1 MVFPI
6 PANDTKPLMA
16 GDKVRIV
23 PQFQDPGDDE
33 FERIVIE
40 APEDCNRVLVV
51 GGIPGFQIN
60 PTERIE
66 ASMLERL

>member
-1 MVFPI
+1 MI
-6 PANDTKPLMA
+6 

-23 PQFQDPGDDE
+23 PQFQDPGYDE

-51 GGIPGFQIN
+51 ARIPGFHIN

-66 ASMLERL
+66 AIMLERL